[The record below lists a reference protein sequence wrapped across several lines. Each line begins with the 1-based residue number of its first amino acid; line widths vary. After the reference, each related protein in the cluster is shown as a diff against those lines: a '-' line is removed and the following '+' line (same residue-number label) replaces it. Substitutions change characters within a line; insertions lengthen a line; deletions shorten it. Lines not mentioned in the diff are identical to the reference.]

1 MQNNRI
7 LRQDKHKRDLVNHGQ
22 ALLKFVKLTED
33 QEEMLKDAEL
43 YAEGEAAD
51 IELICKALDAI

>member
-1 MQNNRI
+1 MS
-7 LRQDKHKRDLVNHGQ
+7 HGE
-22 ALLKFVKLTED
+22 ALLKFVQLTED

-51 IELICKALDAI
+51 IQLICKALDSVQQSLQLFAD